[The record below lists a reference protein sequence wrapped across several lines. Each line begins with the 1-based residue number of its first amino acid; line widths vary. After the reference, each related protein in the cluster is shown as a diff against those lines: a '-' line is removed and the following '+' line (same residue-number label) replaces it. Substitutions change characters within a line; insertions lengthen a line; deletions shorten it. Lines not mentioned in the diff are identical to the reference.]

1 MEESVYETLGQPTKV
16 RVKQYDEQR
25 RAEEETTYENLCS
38 VEIGTT
44 DTGEPRIKS
53 VKVYAASAT
62 RAATEAIETFRR
74 LKDELA
80 RDLPRLRSHKYPHL
94 GGP

>member
-1 MEESVYETLGQPTKV
+1 MGAPTKV
-16 RVKQYDEQR
+16 TIRKYDEQG
-25 RAEEETTYENLCS
+25 RAEEETTHEALCS
-38 VEIGTT
+38 VEICTT

-62 RAATEAIETFRR
+62 RASVEALETFRR

-80 RDLPRLRSHKYPHL
+80 RDLPRLRSDKYPHL